1 MGTLSGL
8 KTIRRK
14 SLSSRPTKKNKT
26 RPNITV
32 ISPPLVQSKFNFNL
46 LFHLSNQSF
55 TGKKNGKLNM
65 AKVSISVGRV
75 IKLIRS
81 LKPSI

>member
-26 RPNITV
+26 RPIITTT
-32 ISPPLVQSKFNFNL
+32 SPPFDQSKLNFNL
-46 LFHLSNQSF
+46 LFHLSSQSF
-55 TGKKNGKLNM
+55 TGKKNGKLNI
-65 AKVSISVGRV
+65 ANVSISVGRV
-75 IKLIRS
+75 IKLIKF